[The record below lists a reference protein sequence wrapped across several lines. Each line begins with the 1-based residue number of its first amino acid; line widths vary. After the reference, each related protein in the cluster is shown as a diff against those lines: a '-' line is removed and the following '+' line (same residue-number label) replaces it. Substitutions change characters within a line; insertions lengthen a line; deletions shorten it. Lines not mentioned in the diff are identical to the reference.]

1 MAERITMV
9 TPVGRIVAGDL
20 WEPRTTDFQGN
31 PLKYKTGPNAGQDR
45 AEYFIALAIPKND
58 PQWPAIHQAIYKE
71 AMRGFPHLFDQQ
83 GNFQGQKFAWK
94 FVDGDSTL
102 LNSNNVRPCDKEGYP
117 GHWVLSLASTIAPKV
132 YDRNNQQI
140 DPATKAVKRG
150 DYVRVQISFVANE
163 QPQNPGIYM
172 GANMVQFSHQGEEIT
187 SGPDAATVFGAT
199 PLPAAPVGANTTP
212 QPSLNPMPTGTVNG
226 APNVPTP
233 APISVPPVIPAN
245 TSAPAVGGMPQGG
258 MGVAPNAAPV
268 QNNAAMTAGS
278 PHVTP
283 APDFLNGPAVTPP
296 PAAPEKFLI
305 NGQAYTREQLLAANW
320 TNEQINAQP
329 RA

>member
-45 AEYFIALAIPKND
+45 SEYFIALAIPKND

-212 QPSLNPMPTGTVNG
+212 QPSLNPMPTGTVG
-226 APNVPTP
+226 AAPNVPGSITPPPVNAPNPVATAPNPVAAP
-233 APISVPPVIPAN
+233 APAN
-245 TSAPAVGGMPQGG
+245 
-258 MGVAPNAAPV
+258 
-268 QNNAAMTAGS
+268 
-278 PHVTP
+278 VTP